1 MPKYSY
7 EIGTVAA
14 GVAGMTNVESLTSTC
29 VCVPP
34 QGKAV
39 ERFSVYRTAADGTV
53 YGDGYPKTEW
63 LFTDAMEQAQLTVL
77 LAFLGTAQSARVLI
91 RTMDDDGTY
100 APYEAV
106 MHRPV
111 PRDTMQPRFSGR
123 WGPVTIRFTMLE
135 EQAEPEEE

>member
-14 GVAGMTNVESLTSTC
+14 GVAGMVNVEALTTKC

-34 QGKAV
+34 RGKAV

-63 LFTDAMEQAQLTVL
+63 AFDVVEQVQLDEL
-77 LAFLGTAQSARVLI
+77 LTFLGTAQSARVLI
-91 RTMDDDGTY
+91 RTTDDDGTY
-100 APYEAV
+100 TPYEAV
-106 MHRPV
+106 MHRPT
-111 PRDTMQPRFSGR
+111 PRDTMQARFNGR

-135 EQAEPEEE
+135 EQEEPEA

>member
-14 GVAGMTNVESLTSTC
+14 GVAAMTNVEELTASC
-29 VCVPP
+29 KCVPP

-39 ERFSVYRTAADGTV
+39 ERFSVYRTAADGTI

-63 LFTDAMEQAQLTVL
+63 TFDVIEQAQLTVL

-91 RTMDDDGTY
+91 RTTNDAGTY
-100 APYEAV
+100 VPYEAV
-106 MHRPV
+106 MHRPK
-111 PRDTMQPRFSGR
+111 PRDTMQPRFNDR
-123 WGPVTIRFTMLE
+123 WSCTIGFSMLE
-135 EQAEPEEE
+135 EQAEPEE

>member
-1 MPKYSY
+1 MAKYDY
-7 EIGTVAA
+7 EIGTVAG
-14 GVAGMTNVESLTSTC
+14 GVAAMTNVEELTASCTR
-29 VCVPP
+29 VPP
-34 QGKAV
+34 KGKAV

-63 LFTDAMEQAQLTVL
+63 TFDVIEQAQLTVL

-91 RTMDDDGTY
+91 RTRDDDGTY

-106 MHRPV
+106 MHRPT
-111 PRDTMQPRFSGR
+111 PRDTMQARYNAR

-135 EQAEPEEE
+135 EQAEPEE

>member
-7 EIGTVAA
+7 EIGAVDD
-14 GVAGMTNVESLTSTC
+14 GVAGMVNVEALTTKC

-34 QGKAV
+34 RGKAV

-53 YGDGYPKTEW
+53 YGDGYPRTEW
-63 LFTDAMEQAQLTVL
+63 TFDVLPQAQLDAL

-91 RTMDDDGTY
+91 RTTDDDGKY

-106 MHRPV
+106 MHRPT
-111 PRDTMQPRFSGR
+111 PRDTMQARFNGR

-135 EQAEPEEE
+135 EQEEPVEE

>member
-14 GVAGMTNVESLTSTC
+14 GVAGMTNVESLTSACT
-29 VCVPP
+29 CVPP
-34 QGKAV
+34 RGKAV

-53 YGDGYPKTEW
+53 YGDGYPRTEW
-63 LFTDAMEQAQLTVL
+63 TFDVLPQAQLDAL

-91 RTMDDDGTY
+91 RTTDDDGTY
-100 APYEAV
+100 TPYEAV
-106 MHRPV
+106 MHRPT
-111 PRDTMQPRFSGR
+111 PRDTMQARFSGR

-135 EQAEPEEE
+135 EQAEPAEE